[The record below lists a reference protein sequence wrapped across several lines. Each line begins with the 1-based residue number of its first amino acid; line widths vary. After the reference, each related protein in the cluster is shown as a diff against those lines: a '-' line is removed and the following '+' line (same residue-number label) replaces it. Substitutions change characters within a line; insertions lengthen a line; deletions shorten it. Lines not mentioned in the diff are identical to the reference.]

1 MNYFDE
7 DDYTIRKRRRVEPG
21 FWHQANRVLIA
32 IIMVAIFAA
41 IGFTFYPVLQKQQDM
56 HRNRTA
62 LEQARAEKT
71 LRLRNAQ
78 RELELLRTDPDY
90 VETIARDRLGL
101 MKPGETI
108 FRVEL
113 PRAIGTSVQP

>member
-7 DDYTIRKRRRVEPG
+7 EDHSIRRRRRVEPG
-21 FWHQANRVLIA
+21 FWHQANRALIA
-32 IIMVAIFAA
+32 VIMIVLLTV
-41 IGFTFYPVLQKQQDM
+41 IGLMFYPVLQKQRDM
-56 HRNRTA
+56 HRNKTA
-62 LEQARAEKT
+62 LERERTEKT
-71 LRLRNAQ
+71 ARLRNVQ

-113 PRAIGTSVQP
+113 PRTIETSVQP